1 MTDRVLAD
9 TGSAGLEGLVAVLRD
24 VLRDPNLV
32 LRETAELGDVA
43 IDSRSPALADP
54 PIADAVTSAVRLTV
68 RNVRLQD
75 ELAGRLVELQAA
87 RARLL
92 DAVDDQRVLTAARL
106 RSDVLS
112 PIALATTA
120 LALVDRSVPGGEG
133 VDAVRVAVDELVT
146 ASDEIVALV
155 SGVAPAEL
163 GGGRLAGVIGS
174 FAEHSP
180 IPVVVTATPAAAASA
195 DVESTLFYVAAEA
208 VTNALKHAAAS
219 RIVVTIDGDE
229 RSVEISISDDGRGGA
244 DLDGTGLQGVADRLA
259 ARNGRLRVDS
269 APGAGTTL
277 RATLSRQPIFRQGLT
292 TSVVA

>member
-1 MTDRVLAD
+1 
-9 TGSAGLEGLVAVLRD
+9 
-24 VLRDPNLV
+24 
-32 LRETAELGDVA
+32 
-43 IDSRSPALADP
+43 
-54 PIADAVTSAVRLTV
+54 
-68 RNVRLQD
+68 
-75 ELAGRLVELQAA
+75 
-87 RARLL
+87 
-92 DAVDDQRVLTAARL
+92 
-106 RSDVLS
+106 
-112 PIALATTA
+112 